1 MTLVE
6 SNCSQTRFP
15 TKNSLYEQLSIMKCH
30 VKQLEKYGKEYAQEH
45 LQEMEKQAYRLEN
58 IYYYLFKKLYKPWI
72 ERKILKVFCLT
83 EILVNALFAEVKNLI
98 FLL

>member
-6 SNCSQTRFP
+6 STCSQTRFP

-30 VKQLEKYGKEYAQEH
+30 VKQLKKYGKEYAQEH

-58 IYYYLFKKLYKPWI
+58 IYYHF
-72 ERKILKVFCLT
+72 LKNCISHEL
-83 EILVNALFAEVKNLI
+83 NAKF
-98 FLL
+98 

>member
-45 LQEMEKQAYRLEN
+45 LQEMEKLIAL
-58 IYYYLFKKLYKPWI
+58 
-72 ERKILKVFCLT
+72 KIF
-83 EILVNALFAEVKNLI
+83 III
-98 FLL
+98 FLKNCISHELNAKF